1 MIPALIVK
9 SAETIKPG
17 KTMLE
22 AIDDICSREL
32 DALFNELVETGEKDN
47 EDIEAVLDNKL

>member
-1 MIPALIVK
+1 MIPALIVI

-17 KTMLE
+17 KTMME
-22 AIDDICSREL
+22 AIDEICSREM
-32 DALFNELVETGEKDN
+32 DALFNELVATGEKDN

>member
-1 MIPALIVK
+1 MIPALIVLT
-9 SAETIKPG
+9 AETIKPG

-22 AIDDICSREL
+22 AIAEISSRET